1 MSSSQKE
8 QIFLPRVPSRTIS
21 KEHSS
26 FNARSSRSRAR
37 ARLSL
42 SRRKTVIKLMSFSSL
57 DATRKFNTPRRFS
70 SSGSGS
76 GGGSYKKSN
85 PGIADDAFFRFFLSS
100 SSSSI
105 ARSLGKFV
113 HQFNDCRQR
122 KKDIVSVALF

>member
-1 MSSSQKE
+1 
-8 QIFLPRVPSRTIS
+8 
-21 KEHSS
+21 
-26 FNARSSRSRAR
+26 
-37 ARLSL
+37 
-42 SRRKTVIKLMSFSSL
+42 MSFSSL

-70 SSGSGS
+70 SSSGGS

>member
-1 MSSSQKE
+1 
-8 QIFLPRVPSRTIS
+8 
-21 KEHSS
+21 
-26 FNARSSRSRAR
+26 
-37 ARLSL
+37 
-42 SRRKTVIKLMSFSSL
+42 MSFSSL

-85 PGIADDAFFRFFLSS
+85 PGIADDAFFRFFFLSS

>member
-26 FNARSSRSRAR
+26 FNARSSHSRAR

-42 SRRKTVIKLMSFSSL
+42 SRRKRVVIKLMSFSSL

-70 SSGSGS
+70 SSGSG
-76 GGGSYKKSN
+76 GGSYKKSN
-85 PGIADDAFFRFFLSS
+85 PGIADDAFFRFFLS

>member
-1 MSSSQKE
+1 
-8 QIFLPRVPSRTIS
+8 
-21 KEHSS
+21 
-26 FNARSSRSRAR
+26 
-37 ARLSL
+37 
-42 SRRKTVIKLMSFSSL
+42 MSFSSL

-85 PGIADDAFFRFFLSS
+85 PGIADDAFSRFL
-100 SSSSI
+100 SSI